1 MGVNWDSRSLEFR
14 LLFIRYNKQLHYQI
28 NNNYMVNRYVNTLA
42 MALNNKA
49 IDQLKDHQS
58 QLTKMVD
65 DMMYGVPKKKNVID
79 NMAAKVDFLKS
90 MVNKQFKS
98 ID

>member
-1 MGVNWDSRSLEFR
+1 
-14 LLFIRYNKQLHYQI
+14 
-28 NNNYMVNRYVNTLA
+28 MVNRYVNTLA
-42 MALNNKA
+42 MAFSNKS
-49 IDQLKDHQS
+49 IEQLKDHQS
-58 QLTKMVD
+58 QLTKMVE

-90 MVNKQFKS
+90 MADKQFKS